1 MDRVAEESLTTG
13 GRGMLRYTPDPH
25 VVSVSHVVIAQTY
38 RFSKLNQM
46 IEGSTTPRIGPTIK
60 RAARPLSEDSRPAGQ
75 VR

>member
-1 MDRVAEESLTTG
+1 MDRVAEKSLTTG

-25 VVSVSHVVIAQTY
+25 VVSVSRVVIAQTY

-46 IEGSTTPRIGPTIK
+46 IEGWTARGIGPTIE

>member
-1 MDRVAEESLTTG
+1 MDRVAEKSLTTG

-25 VVSVSHVVIAQTY
+25 VVSVSHVVIAETY

-46 IEGSTTPRIGPTIK
+46 IEGWTARGIGLTIK
-60 RAARPLSEDSRPAGQ
+60 RVAQPLSEDSRPAGQ

>member
-25 VVSVSHVVIAQTY
+25 VVSESDVVIAETY

-46 IEGSTTPRIGPTIK
+46 TGGWTTQRIGPTIE